1 MIYSWRLLLMELMN
15 VIASWLSLKE
25 EVDVSLKKRFSLVA
39 LKSSLSLL
47 ISGIFYILSHF
58 LIHFIYLKQLKCRKS
73 SKNLGEQWTKG
84 IPIEVIPGAYHA
96 IQKRIQRTMGGKL
109 VLRMSGASKAVMN
122 QLLFFLV
129 INLSIKICIQGPVVT
144 DNGNFIL
151 DWIFED
157 GQVSWK
163 DVEVKLNMIP
173 GVVENGLFVGMARKA
188 YFGMSDGTVM
198 EVAV

>member
-1 MIYSWRLLLMELMN
+1 M
-15 VIASWLSLKE
+15 
-25 EVDVSLKKRFSLVA
+25 
-39 LKSSLSLL
+39 
-47 ISGIFYILSHF
+47 
-58 LIHFIYLKQLKCRKS
+58 
-73 SKNLGEQWTKG
+73 
-84 IPIEVIPGAYHA
+84 
-96 IQKRIQRTMGGKL
+96 
-109 VLRMSGASKAVMN
+109 
-122 QLLFFLV
+122 
-129 INLSIKICIQGPVVT
+129 T

-198 EVAV
+198 ELAV

>member
-1 MIYSWRLLLMELMN
+1 
-15 VIASWLSLKE
+15 
-25 EVDVSLKKRFSLVA
+25 
-39 LKSSLSLL
+39 
-47 ISGIFYILSHF
+47 
-58 LIHFIYLKQLKCRKS
+58 LKCRKS

-96 IQKRIQRTMGGKL
+96 IQKRIQKTMGGKL

-122 QLLFFLV
+122 QPLFYSYSLT
-129 INLSIKICIQGPVVT
+129 LSLKICIQGPVVT